1 MKPNLESILFRKFK
15 EGDYAA
21 FNELFSKY
29 YQPLFLFARKFVE
42 EDLAKD
48 FVQDCFYE
56 LWKNRKRI
64 ELKTT
69 LSAYLFTIVKN
80 RCYKY
85 FEKERFRAGKL
96 SEIELQLKQEEL
108 NYFLHSEKSIL
119 EFEIRDRIQNTLEK
133 LPPKCAQIFR
143 DSRFNGLSNK
153 EIAQKHDLSI
163 KTVEKHVSKALK
175 IFHDEFKDLSHI
187 YFVLLFKNN

>member
-1 MKPNLESILFRKFK
+1 MKLNLESILFRKIK
-15 EGDYAA
+15 EGDYSA
-21 FNELFSKY
+21 FSELFSKY

-56 LWKNRKRI
+56 LWKNRKQI

-69 LSAYLFTIVKN
+69 LSAYLFSIVKN

-85 FEKERFRAGKL
+85 FEKERFRAGKQ
-96 SEIELQLKQEEL
+96 SEIEFQLKQEEI

-133 LPPKCAQIFR
+133 LPPKCAQIFH

-153 EIAQKHDLSI
+153 EIAQKYELSI
-163 KTVEKHVSKALK
+163 KTVEKHISKALK
-175 IFHDEFKDLSHI
+175 IFHDEFKDFNLS
-187 YFVLLFKNN
+187 YFLLILKNI